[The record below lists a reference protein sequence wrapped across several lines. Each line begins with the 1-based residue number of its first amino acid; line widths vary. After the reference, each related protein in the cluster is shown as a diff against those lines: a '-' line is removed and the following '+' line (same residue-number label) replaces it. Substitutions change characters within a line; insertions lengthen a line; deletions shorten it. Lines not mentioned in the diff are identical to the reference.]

1 VTERPLRADARRNQE
16 KLTEAARAAFGEHG
30 VDAPLDD
37 IARRA
42 GVGPGTLYRHFPTR
56 ESLVAAV
63 YVSDIEALAARAD
76 ALGEGR
82 TPIEALTLWI
92 TDELGYF
99 ATKRGLSA
107 AIKAML
113 STNGEILDYCRST
126 LRGAAGRLLEA
137 AQKDGSI
144 RGDIDA
150 ATLLKL
156 VHGVGLASE
165 SEPDQGEFMMS
176 VVLAGLR
183 PA

>member
-1 VTERPLRADARRNQE
+1 VAERPLRADARRNQE
-16 KLTEAARAAFGEHG
+16 KLIGAARAAFGEHG

-63 YVSDIEALAARAD
+63 YVSDIEQLAARAD
-76 ALGEGR
+76 ELGESH
-82 TPIEALTLWI
+82 PPVEALTMWI
-92 TDELGYF
+92 NDELGYI
-99 ATKRGLSA
+99 ALKRGLSA

-113 STNGEILDYCRST
+113 GTNAEVMDYCRDM
-126 LRGAAGRLLEA
+126 LRGAVGRLLEA

-144 RGDIDA
+144 RTDIDA
-150 ATLLKL
+150 ATLLRL
-156 VHGVGLASE
+156 VHGVGVASE
-165 SEPDQGEFMMS
+165 SEPDRGEFMLS

-183 PA
+183 PV